1 MAKHLSI
8 LFISVILFSCAKYED
23 GPAFSVR
30 SKKERISNTWEID
43 KVLIDGIQVSSD
55 FSRFKFDF
63 SNDNSA
69 IVSYLIDDDE
79 LVEYF
84 GSWSLLEEDQFQYAV
99 QGDSLGI
106 QSIIEEN
113 WKIRRLK
120 EVEFWIYNEDLN
132 VEVQL
137 KPF

>member
-1 MAKHLSI
+1 MAKHLTI

-30 SKKERISNTWEID
+30 SKKERISNTWQID

-69 IVSYLIDDDE
+69 IVSYLIDDE

>member
-30 SKKERISNTWEID
+30 SKKERISNTWQID

-69 IVSYLIDDDE
+69 IVSYLIDDE

>member
-1 MAKHLSI
+1 MAKHLTI

-43 KVLIDGIQVSSD
+43 KVLVDGIQVSSD

-69 IVSYLIDDDE
+69 SISYLLDDDE
-79 LVEYF
+79 LIEYF
-84 GSWSLLEEDQFQYAV
+84 GSWSLFEENQFQYVV
-99 QGDSLGI
+99 QGDSLGV
-106 QSIIEEN
+106 QSFIEQN

-120 EVEFWIYNEDLN
+120 EVEFWLYNESSN
-132 VEVQL
+132 IEIQL

>member
-69 IVSYLIDDDE
+69 IVSYLIDDE